1 MSELALRKE
10 IIAAANAMSQSGLS
24 PGKSG
29 NVSARVPAGALA
41 KAGNVERILITPTG
55 VPYAD
60 LNPADIVAL
69 DKEGRVLAGAL
80 LPSSEWRFHVAIYT
94 ARPEVN
100 AIVHTHSLHA
110 TALACAHREIPAFH
124 YMVAVAG
131 GDSIR
136 CAPYA
141 TFGTEALAE
150 FVVTALVERSACLLC
165 NHGQIALGPTPAK
178 ALAMAHEVETLSA
191 QYVAALQVGPPVLLD
206 AAEMRRVLEKFKI
219 YGQQKKS

>member
-1 MSELALRKE
+1 MSDLVLRRE

-29 NVSARVPAGALA
+29 NVSARDDAGR
-41 KAGNVERILITPTG
+41 VLITPTG

-60 LNPADIVAL
+60 LQPPHIVAI
-69 DKEGRVLAGAL
+69 DVNGAVLSGSL
-80 LPSSEWRFHVAIYT
+80 LPSSEWHFHVAIYT
-94 ARPEVN
+94 ARPEVG

-141 TFGTEALAE
+141 TFGTDALAE
-150 FVVTALVERSACLLC
+150 FAVAALAGRQACLLA
-165 NHGQIALGPTPAK
+165 NHGQIALGATPAK
-178 ALAMAHEVETLSA
+178 ALAMAHEVETLA
-191 QYVAALQVGPPVLLD
+191 GQYVAALQVGPPVLLD
-206 AAEMRRVLEKFKI
+206 AEEMRRVLEKFKT
-219 YGQQKKS
+219 YGQQVKS

>member
-1 MSELALRKE
+1 MSDTGLRKE
-10 IIAAANAMSQSGLS
+10 IIAAANAMNQSGLS

-29 NVSARVPAGALA
+29 NVSARNSAGH
-41 KAGNVERILITPTG
+41 VLITPTG

-60 LNPADIVAL
+60 LKPGDIVML
-69 DKEGRVLAGAL
+69 DDRGKVLAGSL
-80 LPSSEWRFHVAIYT
+80 LPSSEWHFHVAIYT
-94 ARPEVN
+94 ARTDVS

-141 TFGTEALAE
+141 TFGTDELAHHALA
-150 FVVTALVERSACLLC
+150 ALEGRHACLLA
-165 NHGQIALGPTPAK
+165 NHGQIALGATPAR
-178 ALAMAHEVETLSA
+178 ALALAHEVETLAS
-191 QYVAALQVGPPVLLD
+191 QYVAALQIGQPAILD
-206 AAEMRRVLEKFKI
+206 TDEMARVLEKFKT
-219 YGQQKKS
+219 YGQQVKS

>member
-1 MSELALRKE
+1 MSDTGLRKE

-29 NVSARVPAGALA
+29 NVSARNSAGH
-41 KAGNVERILITPTG
+41 VLITPTG

-60 LNPADIVAL
+60 LKPGDIVAL
-69 DKEGRVLAGAL
+69 DNRGKVLAGSL
-80 LPSSEWRFHVAIYT
+80 LPSSEWHFHVAIYT
-94 ARPEVN
+94 ARTDVS

-131 GDSIR
+131 GDNIR

-150 FVVTALVERSACLLC
+150 YALKALKGRHACLLA
-165 NHGQIALGPTPAK
+165 NHGQIALGVTPAK
-178 ALAMAHEVETLSA
+178 ALALAHEVETLAS
-191 QYVAALQVGPPVLLD
+191 QYVAALQIGAPVILD
-206 AAEMRRVLEKFKI
+206 TDEMARVLEKFKT
-219 YGQQKKS
+219 YGQQVKS

>member
-1 MSELALRKE
+1 MNDLSLRKE

-29 NVSARVPAGALA
+29 NVSARNSAGH
-41 KAGNVERILITPTG
+41 ILITPTG
-55 VPYAD
+55 VLYAD
-60 LNPADIVAL
+60 LEPEHIVAL
-69 DKEGRVLAGAL
+69 DRNGNVVSGSL
-80 LPSSEWRFHVAIYT
+80 LPSSEWHFHVAIYT
-94 ARPEVN
+94 ARTDVN

-141 TFGTEALAE
+141 TFGTDELAHHALA
-150 FVVTALVERSACLLC
+150 ALEGRHACLLA
-165 NHGQIALGPTPAK
+165 NHGQIALGETPSR
-178 ALAMAHEVETLSA
+178 ALAMAHEVETLA
-191 QYVAALQVGPPVLLD
+191 GQYAATLLVGEPYILD
-206 AAEMRRVLEKFKI
+206 TDEMARVLEKFKT
-219 YGQQKKS
+219 YGQQVKS

>member
-1 MSELALRKE
+1 MGDLILRKE

-29 NVSARVPAGALA
+29 NVSARTDAG
-41 KAGNVERILITPTG
+41 RILITPTG

-60 LNPADIVAL
+60 LKPGDIVAL
-69 DKEGRVLAGAL
+69 DNRGKVLSGSL
-80 LPSSEWRFHVAIYT
+80 LPSSEWHFHVAIYT
-94 ARPEVN
+94 ARPDVN

-141 TFGTEALAE
+141 TFGTDGLAHHALA
-150 FVVTALVERSACLLC
+150 ALEGRHACLLA
-165 NHGQIALGPTPAK
+165 NHGQIALGETPSR
-178 ALAMAHEVETLSA
+178 ALAMAHEVETLA
-191 QYVAALQVGPPVLLD
+191 GQYAATLLVGEPYILD
-206 AAEMRRVLEKFKI
+206 TDEMVRVLEKFKT
-219 YGQQKKS
+219 YGQQAKS